1 MRLDFLLNTLSVG
14 GRCFTLQW
22 SSLKK
27 NNQRPFMLSPTHTC
41 THKIHEN
48 REIEGPFHF
57 FNSPSCI
64 SIDELWQRFDE
75 VSILTKITRIPNIM
89 VGNAIRGKKSASNLQ
104 SVPDWPAY
112 LYCHTACSWFLH
124 LHQYLPDSSWPE
136 QTLPPVSRVISIDA
150 LPTASTYSPT
160 QSLTQVGIP
169 SALKVATK
177 GLPSINVFSCDQSIN
192 H

>member
-1 MRLDFLLNTLSVG
+1 MFYLTMII
-14 GRCFTLQW
+14 T
-22 SSLKK
+22 LKK
-27 NNQRPFMLSPTHTC
+27 TTRGHSCSLPHTHAHTKYMKTERSRDLS
-41 THKIHEN
+41 I
-48 REIEGPFHF
+48 FL
-57 FNSPSCI
+57 NSPSCI

-75 VSILTKITRIPNIM
+75 VSILTKITRIPHMM

-136 QTLPPVSRVISIDA
+136 QTLTPVSRVISIDA
-150 LPTASTYSPT
+150 LPTPSTYSPT

-177 GLPSINVFSCDQSIN
+177 ALPSINAFSCDQSLN